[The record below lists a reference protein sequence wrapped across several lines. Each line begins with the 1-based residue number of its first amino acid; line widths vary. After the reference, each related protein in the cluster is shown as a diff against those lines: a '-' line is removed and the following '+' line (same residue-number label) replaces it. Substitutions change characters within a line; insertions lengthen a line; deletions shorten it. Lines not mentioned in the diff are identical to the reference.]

1 MTEHAKIRQ
10 LDRVKSIETR
20 KRDGRRKDGTHM
32 ARRTATIDAGGGFR
46 AGYAAAED
54 IPAFLES

>member
-1 MTEHAKIRQ
+1 M
-10 LDRVKSIETR
+10 DRVKSVETR
-20 KRDGRRKDGTHM
+20 KRDGLRKDGTHM

-46 AGYAAAED
+46 AGYTAAED